1 MSQNTTSAVMQQRSE
16 PRESLDDFPTP
27 PWATRAI
34 CRRIAEYSP
43 RRLEDM
49 LARDPCA
56 NRGHMVRPLQ
66 EHFAEVYA
74 ADCHPYRPDF
84 KVADFLFP
92 EPLHTVDWT
101 FINPP
106 FKQAEEFIER
116 ALDTSRYGVVC
127 IARTSFL
134 ESEGRG
140 KPDGLFARRRP
151 SHIYQFAE
159 RVVMLRGR
167 LVQSGKPDPFNRDE
181 NDEPRKAST
190 ATSYCAL
197 VWHLE
202 RDNRT
207 TLFDWIPPCRREFE
221 VPGDYPSEPDG
232 LAQLYRRAIW

>member
-1 MSQNTTSAVMQQRSE
+1 MSQNTSSAVMQQRSE
-16 PRESLDDFPTP
+16 PHDSLDDFPTP

-34 CRRIAEYSP
+34 CRRLMDYTP
-43 RRLEDM
+43 RPLGDLM
-49 LARDPCA
+49 ARDPCA

-92 EPLHTVDWT
+92 EPLKMVDWT

-106 FKQAEEFIER
+106 FKLAAQFIER
-116 ALDTSRYGVVC
+116 ALATSRYGVVC

-134 ESEGRG
+134 EGEKRALN
-140 KPDGLFARRRP
+140 LFRDHRP

-167 LVQSGKPDPFNRDE
+167 LVQSGKPDPFNLDDD
-181 NDEPRKAST
+181 DEPRKAST
-190 ATSYCAL
+190 ATSYAAL

-207 TLFDWIPPCRREFE
+207 TLFDWIEPCRSEFE

-232 LAQLYRRAIW
+232 LATLYRRAIW